1 MPGVEFHP
9 IQLDSLVTDTV
20 LDFELH
26 SKAANDA
33 FVLFRGRDQEFASR
47 HRDGLLSH
55 GIHTLYV
62 SEEDQRSYGRYVE
75 QNISR
80 LAADP
85 TVSLLKRRNCFTQSR
100 RVCCWTLSPTRDRPT
115 W

>member
-9 IQLDSLVTDTV
+9 IQLDSLVIDTV

-26 SKAANDA
+26 SKTANEA
-33 FVLFRGRDQEFASR
+33 FVLFRGRDQEFGSR

-55 GIHTLYV
+55 GIQTLYV
-62 SEEDQRSYGRYVE
+62 SEDDQRQYGRYIE
-75 QNISR
+75 QNIGR

-85 TVSLLKRRNCFTQSR
+85 TVSPLKKAELLYSVSKGVLLDVFRQPA
-100 RVCCWTLSPTRDRPT
+100 LD
-115 W
+115 